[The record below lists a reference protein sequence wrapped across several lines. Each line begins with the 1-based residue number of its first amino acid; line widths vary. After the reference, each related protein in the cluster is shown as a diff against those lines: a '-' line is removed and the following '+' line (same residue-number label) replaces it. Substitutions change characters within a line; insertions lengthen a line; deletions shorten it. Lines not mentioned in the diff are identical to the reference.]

1 MGPESNDRCPS
12 EKEKETHKETH
23 RERPCDDGGRDG
35 VMLAKGQG
43 HQGLQTIPTSQ
54 EGHGTDSLSWPQKDP
69 DH

>member
-12 EKEKETHKETH
+12 EREKERHTDRH

-35 VMLAKGQG
+35 VMLIQGQG
-43 HQGLQTIPTSQ
+43 HQGLQTIPTSR
-54 EGHGTDSLSWPQKDP
+54 EGHRIDSLSWPQKDP